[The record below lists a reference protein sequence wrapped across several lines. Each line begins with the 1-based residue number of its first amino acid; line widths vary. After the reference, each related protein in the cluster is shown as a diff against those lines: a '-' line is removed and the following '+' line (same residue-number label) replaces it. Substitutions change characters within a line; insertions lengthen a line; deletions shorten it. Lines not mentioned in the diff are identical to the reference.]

1 MQSAPILIH
10 IVHQQSSSAWKKK
23 KKEIVIKFQQ
33 FSEENAS
40 CADNNEKTVIFHK
53 LDNIILR
60 THEGKKTE

>member
-1 MQSAPILIH
+1 ME
-10 IVHQQSSSAWKKK
+10 KK

-60 THEGKKTE
+60 THEGEKNRVDLNCT